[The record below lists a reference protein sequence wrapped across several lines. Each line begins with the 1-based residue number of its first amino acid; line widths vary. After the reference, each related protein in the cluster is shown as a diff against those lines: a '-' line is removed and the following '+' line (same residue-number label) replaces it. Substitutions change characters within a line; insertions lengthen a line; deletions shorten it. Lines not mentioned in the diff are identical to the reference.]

1 MGSRLYFIS
10 APPSSIIS
18 PSEPE
23 SGRGRVGGNINL
35 PSPAMLLCPSPHQS
49 IITTLWP
56 LTTVQARMTPG
67 AGAMGWPGH
76 KPHYQS
82 GRQSSPRRSAQW
94 STRRGRGSLT
104 LTPGSPGTPSVRGR
118 APSSLMTSVMLLL
131 ACWPQS
137 SDAFFL
143 GIDLRFLYCFLLWF
157 SFAAPYL
164 FHFYCRRNKF
174 QILSFCEDCTS
185 LLKM

>member
-23 SGRGRVGGNINL
+23 PDWGRVGGNINL
-35 PSPAMLLCPSPHQS
+35 PSPAMLLCPGPSSLSSSEHYNN
-49 IITTLWP
+49 T

-76 KPHYQS
+76 QPHYQS

-94 STRRGRGSLT
+94 STRRGRGILT
-104 LTPGSPGTPSVRGR
+104 LTPGSPGTPTVRGR

-143 GIDLRFLYCFLLWF
+143 GIDFKIFILLPPLIFVCCSILISFLL
-157 SFAAPYL
+157 SA
-164 FHFYCRRNKF
+164 
-174 QILSFCEDCTS
+174 Q
-185 LLKM
+185 